1 MMWTGDDAAMS
12 AGLPGPLTEL
22 APVLDQ
28 YGYLA
33 LAGFVLVESFG
44 VPVPAQTLLIVA
56 GIYAGDGRL
65 NVVLVGLVAF
75 MAAVTGDS
83 IGFWIG
89 RAGGRRLVLRLGRY
103 VLLTEERLNK
113 AEGFFE
119 RHGGKIVAVAR
130 FVDGLRQFNGVV
142 AGVVNMPWWRFLA
155 FNALGAVLWASLWAG
170 LGDLAGQHIDR
181 IYGEVLRYQ
190 TYLLIALAVAAA
202 VPITRWL
209 WRRHTTH
216 RHVAPADS

>member
-1 MMWTGDDAAMS
+1 MS
-12 AGLPGPLTEL
+12 TALPGPLAEL

-33 LAGFVLVESFG
+33 LAGLVLVESFG

-56 GIYAGDGRL
+56 GVYAGDGRL
-65 NVVLVGLVAF
+65 NVVLVALIAF
-75 MAAVTGDS
+75 VAAVTGDS

-89 RAGGRRLVLRLGRY
+89 RAGGRRLVLRVGRY
-103 VLLTEERLNK
+103 VLLTEDRLNK

-142 AGVVNMPWWRFLA
+142 AGIVNMPWWRFLA
-155 FNALGAVLWASLWAG
+155 FNALGALLWAG
-170 LGDLAGQHIDR
+170 LWSSLGDLAGQHINF
-181 IYGEVLRYQ
+181 IYDQAGRYQ
-190 TYLLIALAVAAA
+190 VYLLIAFAVAVALL
-202 VPITRWL
+202 IGRWL
-209 WRRHTTH
+209 WKRHRRKD
-216 RHVAPADS
+216 RRFAGADS